1 MTFALVSCIAG
12 KECFMPAAA
21 RLGDNSQV
29 DADAHGCPACPHPG
43 VGPIVVGSPDVMI
56 NKLPAARQDDIGI
69 HAVCCGPNNFTIQKG
84 SPSVYVN
91 GKPLARMNDT
101 CKHCGG
107 SGPIIA
113 GSPDVMID
121 DSGGSAAS
129 LGSYTNNSRTIASA
143 AAAAQDKGQAAKGS
157 DSHDQ
162 GSAGQGSTDVSKD
175 AAKDDK
181 SGTITAAQW
190 SLQRAANGQEVELQI
205 ETKNGKGQLTI
216 EIWAQ
221 SSDRT
226 QDQKVSSDSASAA
239 DSVKKK
245 VTLQIPPDSA
255 GGNECHFYFVVK
267 DASGGERKSAPIFVD
282 RAPFRF
288 SV

>member
-1 MTFALVSCIAG
+1 
-12 KECFMPAAA
+12 MPAAA

-43 VGPIVVGSPDVMI
+43 VGPIAVGSPDVTI
-56 NKLPAARQDDIGI
+56 NDLPAARQDDIGL
-69 HAVCCGPNNFTIQKG
+69 HAACCGPNNFTIKKG

-101 CKHCGG
+101 CQHCGG

-121 DSGGSAAS
+121 DSGGDAQG
-129 LGSYTNNSRTIASA
+129 LGSYTNNTRTIKSA
-143 AAAAQDKGQAAKGS
+143 TAAAQDAGQTAAGS

-162 GSAGQGSTDVSKD
+162 STAGQAASDVAKD
-175 AAKDDK
+175 AAQAEKA
-181 SGTITAAQW
+181 GTITGAAW

-221 SSDRT
+221 SADRT
-226 QDQKVSSDSASAA
+226 QDQKVMSDSASAA

-245 VTLQIPPDSA
+245 VTLQIPPESA
-255 GGNECHFYFVVK
+255 AGNECYFYFVVK
-267 DASGGERKSAPIFVD
+267 DASGGERKSAPLFVD

>member
-1 MTFALVSCIAG
+1 
-12 KECFMPAAA
+12 MPAAA

-43 VGPIVVGSPDVMI
+43 VGPIAVGSPDVFI
-56 NKLPAARQDDIGI
+56 NDQPAARQDDIGL
-69 HAVCCGPNNFTIQKG
+69 HAACCGPNNFTIKKG
-84 SPSVYVN
+84 SPTVYVN

-101 CKHCGG
+101 CQHCGG

-121 DSGGSAAS
+121 DSGGDAQG
-129 LGSYTNNSRTIASA
+129 LGSYTNNPRTITNAT
-143 AAAAQDKGQAAKGS
+143 AAAQDKGQANKGS
-157 DSHDQ
+157 DAHDE
-162 GSAGQGSTDVSKD
+162 STAGQTASDVAKD
-175 AAKDDK
+175 AAQDEKA
-181 SGTITAAQW
+181 GTITAAAW

-221 SSDRT
+221 SADRT
-226 QDQKVSSDSASAA
+226 QDQKVMGDSAAAA

-245 VTLQIPPDSA
+245 VTLQIPPESA
-255 GGNECHFYFVVK
+255 AGNECYFYFVVK
-267 DASGGERKSAPIFVD
+267 DASGGERKSPPIFVD